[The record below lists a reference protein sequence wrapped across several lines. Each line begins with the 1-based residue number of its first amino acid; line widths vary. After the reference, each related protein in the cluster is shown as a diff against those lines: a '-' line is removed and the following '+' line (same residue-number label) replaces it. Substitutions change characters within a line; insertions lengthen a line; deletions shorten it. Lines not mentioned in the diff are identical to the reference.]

1 MRDDDVPGL
10 DALLVRLEALARG
23 ALTEEALAAWLAPAL
38 HADPL
43 GAERSD
49 AAPWDRAPDEARL
62 FWRLV
67 YLFVDAPAHAGDED
81 DPAGQAARRAFAG
94 RVAACARSTASPALT
109 HELLPVIAD
118 QARLCAIVDKHAR
131 GIISRTGFLS
141 VIAESGYPPH
151 VKLWLEH
158 AGHDALGRL
167 CARLEAGEYREAAS
181 LVERAP

>member
-1 MRDDDVPGL
+1 VSAAEVGL
-10 DALLVRLEALARG
+10 AGLLERLEALHAG
-23 ALTEEALAAWLAPAL
+23 ALTEAALAAWVAPAL

-67 YLFVDAPAHAGDED
+67 YLFVDAPAYAGGADDE
-81 DPAGQAARRAFAG
+81 AARDERRALAG
-94 RVAACARSTASPALT
+94 RVAACARSTESAALT
-109 HELLPVIAD
+109 HELLPVLAD
-118 QARLCAIVDKHAR
+118 QGRLCGIVDKHAR

-141 VIAESGYPPH
+141 VLAESGYPPH

-158 AGHDALGRL
+158 APHEALARL
-167 CARLEAGEYREAAS
+167 CALLEAGDYRGAAAA
-181 LVERAP
+181 VERAP